1 MNLIVAVSE
10 NWGIG
15 KDNNLLFYLPSDLA
29 YFKEKTI
36 NKVVIMGDKTYLSLP
51 KHPLPKRTTIVITLD
66 KTFKDDNVT
75 IVHSVDELLQTI
87 KKYPEDDVFVCGGGT
102 IYKLLLPYCKV
113 AYITKVQKTAEAD
126 TFFPNLDEIKSWK
139 LVQKG
144 TPQEENNLTFSF
156 DFYENK
162 KIKE

>member
-15 KDNNLLFYLPSDLA
+15 KDNNLLFHLPSDLL

-51 KHPLPKRTTIVITLD
+51 KRPLPKRTTIVITLD
-66 KTFKDDNVT
+66 KDFKEDGVT
-75 IVHSVDELLQTI
+75 IVHSVPELLQEV
-87 KKYPEDDVFVCGGGT
+87 KKYLSDEVYVCGGGT
-102 IYKLLLPYCKV
+102 IYKLLLPYCKL
-113 AYITKVQKTAEAD
+113 AYVTKVKAGKEAD
-126 TFFPNLDEIKSWK
+126 TFFPNLDEAKEWK
-139 LVQKG
+139 LLKKG
-144 TPQEENNLTFSF
+144 KQQEENRLKFSF
-156 DFYENK
+156 DIYENT

>member
-36 NKVVIMGDKTYLSLP
+36 NKVVVMGEKTYLSLP
-51 KHPLPKRTTIVITLD
+51 KRPLPKRTTIVITLD
-66 KTFKDDNVT
+66 KNFKDDNVT
-75 IVHSVDELLQTI
+75 IVHSVEELLMVI
-87 KKYPEDDVFVCGGGT
+87 KTHNADDVFVCGGGT
-102 IYKLLLPYCKV
+102 IYKLLLPYCKL
-113 AYITKVQKTAEAD
+113 AYVTKVKADKEAD
-126 TFFPNLDEIKSWK
+126 TVFPNLDKMKEWK
-139 LVQKG
+139 LLSKG
-144 TPQEENNLTFSF
+144 TPQEENGLKFSF
-156 DFYENK
+156 DIYENT